1 MRNDIIDGE
10 IACDAEEIHLSAYNA
25 AFYEL
30 GLRWHWDSTTYQALL
45 SCTDDKGRIRR
56 YIETRHPHLLN
67 AYDIDFLAGAI
78 HAAKMRCYD
87 SLMAC
92 GARIAPAV
100 DWAAMQAAEVGF

>member
-1 MRNDIIDGE
+1 VINDIADRGIE
-10 IACDAEEIHLSAYNA
+10 CDAAEMHLSAYNA

-30 GLRWHWDSTTYQALL
+30 GLRWHWDAATYQALP
-45 SCTDDKGRIRR
+45 CTDDKSRIRR

-67 AYDIDFLAGAI
+67 AYDADFLADAI
-78 HAAKMRCYD
+78 QAAKTRCYD

-100 DWAAMQAAEVGF
+100 DWAAMQATEVGF